1 MEYPKEYWI
10 DNKCRYWLSVSVTSC
25 RRCLFNTLCHLE
37 HDKELREKEER
48 EKEGTLN
55 NNANTNENATT
66 EIIND

>member
-37 HDKELREKEER
+37 HDKELREKEEK
-48 EKEGTLN
+48 EKSEQVLDHN
-55 NNANTNENATT
+55 QQ
-66 EIIND
+66 